1 MTGAVTLVVL
11 FSLSYTVAVFL
22 MSRRKRQRLLA
33 ASDDIYFVFLL
44 PCLNE
49 ELVIGRTL
57 DSLLKM
63 PQKNFSIL
71 VIDDGSDDGTADIV
85 RSYDNDRVWLLSR
98 KAPNAQQGKG
108 RALNAAYRSLA
119 ESGILGHRKPE
130 DVIVTILDAD
140 GRLAGNALT
149 EVAPYFRHPKIGAV
163 QVGVR
168 MYNRRDN
175 MLARL
180 QDMEFVAFTEI
191 FQRGRQRVGSVGLGG
206 NGQFT
211 RLTALQSLG
220 EAPWTDCLTEDL
232 DLGIRLLCRGW
243 VNDFCPTTHVEQQAV
258 TDFRRLVRQRA
269 RWFQGHL
276 QCWNRIPIVLA
287 SDKLRDRTVYD
298 LLYHLTAPALVLLS
312 TFPMVTFLLSLLIN
326 TVQSPDGVLGMLTGE
341 GGWLLVFW
349 YLLAFGLAP
358 IYGFVYWL
366 KDEETSLPKAIGIAH
381 VYNLYSY
388 QWFIAGWRGAWAM
401 LRGRRGWAKTSRTPD
416 LPSAP
421 EAGTEA
427 A

>member
-1 MTGAVTLVVL
+1 VTGAVTLVVL
-11 FSLSYTVAVFL
+11 FSLSYTLSVFL

-33 ASDDIYFVFLL
+33 ASDDIYFVFVV

-49 ELVIGRTL
+49 ELVIGGTL
-57 DSLLKM
+57 DRLLAM
-63 PQKNFSIL
+63 SQKNFSIL
-71 VIDDGSDDGTADIV
+71 VVDDGSDDRTAEIV
-85 RSYDNDRVWLLSR
+85 RNYENDRVWLLSR
-98 KAPNAQQGKG
+98 KAPNARQGKG
-108 RALNAAYRSLA
+108 RALNAAYRSLS
-119 ESGILGHRKPE
+119 ESGILGGRKPE

-140 GRLAGNALT
+140 GRLASNALA
-149 EVAPYFRHPKIGAV
+149 EVAPYFRNPKLGAV

-211 RLTALQSLG
+211 RLTALRSLG
-220 EAPWTDCLTEDL
+220 DAPWTDCLTEDL

-243 VNDFCPTTHVEQQAV
+243 VNDFCPNTYVEQQAV
-258 TDFRRLVRQRA
+258 TDFKRLIRQRA

-287 SDKLRDRTVYD
+287 SDKLRDRAVYD
-298 LLYHLTAPALVLLS
+298 LLYHLTSPALVLLS
-312 TFPMVTFLLSLLIN
+312 TFPLVTFLLSLLIN
-326 TVQSPDGVLGMLTGE
+326 TAGSPKGVLGALTGE

-349 YLLAFGLAP
+349 YLLSFGLAP

-366 KDEETSLPKAIGIAH
+366 KDEETSLAKAIGIAH

-401 LRGRRGWAKTSRTPD
+401 FRGRKTWAKTARTPD
-416 LPSAP
+416 LPESPA
-421 EAGTEA
+421 TEA

>member
-11 FSLSYTVAVFL
+11 FSLSYTLSVFL
-22 MSRRKRQRLLA
+22 MSRRKRQGLLA

-57 DSLLKM
+57 DSLLAM
-63 PQKNFSIL
+63 PQENFAIL

-85 RSYDNDRVWLLSR
+85 RGYNSERVWLLSR
-98 KAPNAQQGKG
+98 KAPEARRGKG
-108 RALNAAYRSLA
+108 HALNAAYRSLG
-119 ESGILGHRKPE
+119 ESGILGGRAPE

-140 GRLAGNALT
+140 GRLAGNALR
-149 EVAPYFRHPKIGAV
+149 EVAPYFRNPKIGAV
-163 QVGVR
+163 QIGVR
-168 MYNRRDN
+168 MYNRTEG

-211 RLTALQSLG
+211 RLAALRSLG
-220 EAPWTDCLTEDL
+220 AAPWTDCLTEDL

-243 VNDFCPTTHVEQQAV
+243 VNDFCPTTHVAQQAV
-258 TDFRRLVRQRA
+258 TNFRRLLRQRA

-298 LLYHLTAPALVLLS
+298 LLYHLTSPALVLLS
-312 TFPMVTFLLSLLIN
+312 TFPLMTFLLSLLVY
-326 TVQSPDGVLGMLTGE
+326 TAQSPTGVFGSLVGD
-341 GGWLLVFW
+341 GGWLLVLW
-349 YLLAFGLAP
+349 YALSFGLAP

-366 KDEETSLPKAIGIAH
+366 KDPETSLPKAIAIAH
-381 VYNLYSY
+381 LYNLYSY
-388 QWFIAGWRGAWAM
+388 LWFLAGWRGAWSM
-401 LRGRRGWAKTSRTPD
+401 LRGRRSWAKTARTPD
-416 LPSAP
+416 APPAEAEP
-421 EAGTEA
+421 EAA
-427 A
+427 